1 MRTAVPR
8 STESAAD
15 LKQRRPRDHDGRTHP
30 RRPLLSLLAS
40 AHAATRHGVAHRLGV
55 RRTTVGRWVARY
67 ETGGTTALLAI
78 HTPLG
83 NSLRSRQPSSR
94 AARRHCGTHP
104 ALVLPKNCGSG
115 WSARITCGSR
125 TNHAPPSCA
134 NAARPRSRFHGRA
147 THKKPAAVA
156 TCQAALAEHLYQFW
170 LKRPCIRNG

>member
-40 AHAATRHGVAHRLGV
+40 AHAATRHDVAHRLGL

-83 NSLRSRQPSSR
+83 
-94 AARRHCGTHP
+94 
-104 ALVLPKNCGSG
+104 K
-115 WSARITCGSR
+115 
-125 TNHAPPSCA
+125 PPSLA
-134 NAARPRSRFHGRA
+134 SAILASSAQALRNPPGWGAYEDLRQWVERTQHVRVKDKPRSTSVRTRCK
-147 THKKPAAVA
+147 TTLMVP
-156 TCQAALAEHLYQFW
+156 
-170 LKRPCIRNG
+170 RPSHTQTA